1 MDETSVVRHPTGLWG
16 TVLKGPACKPRR
28 EQATLADRRGSVS
41 FLASICHD
49 SAVQGKLPQIL
60 LANEHQVSLG
70 VLHRLQASGTLPV
83 NIYIWREKSSWTT
96 HAIMRRYLTL
106 LARCLGETVAE
117 RTVVVLVDVNR
128 AHIDHSILLHARRLS
143 LRMCFVPARMTK
155 WLQPADTALFS
166 RFKAAFR
173 RTWRLRKARLPMGIV
188 TQEEW
193 LRIICAAIGA
203 VLPTTTWHAA
213 FDSLGLLGN
222 QGSMSETLCQEL
234 GLKVPPQ
241 VPRGLPSAA
250 QAALVFPSRMKVDVM
265 TWVHFVPKSGLKS
278 LVRRAPAQGPGASRP
293 PASSSGAVGSS
304 VAPSEAIRWFR
315 GRPVRD
321 LH

>member
-1 MDETSVVRHPTGLWG
+1 MDGTSVVRHQQGWG

-128 AHIDHSILLHARRLS
+128 AHRPFHTIACEAAVTSYVLCAGQDDEVAATSRH
-143 LRMCFVPARMTK
+143 CFV
-155 WLQPADTALFS
+155 QAL
-166 RFKAAFR
+166 
-173 RTWRLRKARLPMGIV
+173 RL
-188 TQEEW
+188 
-193 LRIICAAIGA
+193 
-203 VLPTTTWHAA
+203 
-213 FDSLGLLGN
+213 
-222 QGSMSETLCQEL
+222 
-234 GLKVPPQ
+234 
-241 VPRGLPSAA
+241 
-250 QAALVFPSRMKVDVM
+250 
-265 TWVHFVPKSGLKS
+265 HFVAHGDCEKLGCQWAL
-278 LVRRAPAQGPGASRP
+278 
-293 PASSSGAVGSS
+293 
-304 VAPSEAIRWFR
+304 
-315 GRPVRD
+315 
-321 LH
+321 